1 MQKYITRSRSIR
13 STESQNF
20 TLVLKYKIRFIE
32 AYFHSITLNVLELM
46 YFIYAIHNNLY
57 LVDELFLC
65 LESFETSDG
74 FEMIVITDQ
83 LL

>member
-1 MQKYITRSRSIR
+1 MQKYITRSRSIS

-20 TLVLKYKIRFIE
+20 TLVLKYKIGFIE
-32 AYFHSITLNVLELM
+32 AYFHSITLNVLEWCILFM
-46 YFIYAIHNNLY
+46 PSIIIYTLWMNS
-57 LVDELFLC
+57 
-65 LESFETSDG
+65 SFETSDG